1 MDLDENSLSKISFWI
16 KIIGFVIVFTVLIGG
31 LSEILRFLIKV
42 LQVIVMGVKY
52 AIKMYRKYCD
62 KQSKIKPIDFENNR
76 KNRV

>member
-1 MDLDENSLSKISFWI
+1 MDENSLSKISFWI

-52 AIKMYRKYCD
+52 AIKMYREFY
-62 KQSKIKPIDFENNR
+62 QN
-76 KNRV
+76 